1 MCKTLHTVPGMGK
14 HHPKARCGGFSL
26 FCLRTK
32 KHGSRW
38 FLLSTLPSPH
48 GLQGHGPR
56 VAFILRVSCDIL
68 EAPMKGKGFKKTVF
82 SDQCVAL
89 EFKRPG
95 FEPGLSHTNL
105 PVP

>member
-1 MCKTLHTVPGMGK
+1 M
-14 HHPKARCGGFSL
+14 
-26 FCLRTK
+26 
-32 KHGSRW
+32 
-38 FLLSTLPSPH
+38 LSTLPSPH